1 MITQRF
7 SSMVKDGRALVALLL
22 LGLLGCTS
30 VSDLSS
36 ANGNPSAANSNSASA
51 STQAPDSNSTN
62 ANTQAMDDHTQSASG
77 KLDGRLAAANARFG
91 FKLYAELA
99 RQSADKNLFI
109 SPASTGLCLAM
120 AYNGA
125 AGETAQAMARALE
138 TQGIPMPELNQAY
151 AALKAALENPDAKVQ
166 LNIANSLWARQG
178 LAFKPDFIQRTKE
191 YFGAEVTELNFDDP
205 GAAATINRWVSEKTK
220 DKINKIVDRIDG
232 NSILFLINAIYF
244 KGTWSKEFDKAKTTE
259 DNFTPAVGGP
269 KRVPM
274 MSQSGSYRYFENAG
288 FQAVSLP
295 YGGGRA
301 SMYIFLPAKAG
312 GLSAL
317 QKKLTAANW
326 ESWMDEFQ
334 QSDGDIKVPRFRLE
348 YEATLNEA
356 LKALGMGAAF
366 DQGRANF
373 TGMIEPK
380 GQNVYISQVKHKT
393 FVDVNEE
400 GTEAAAVTSTEMRTT
415 SAMRPRQR
423 FNMVVDR
430 PFFCAIRDN
439 QTGTV
444 LFMGSITDPR

>member
-7 SSMVKDGRALVALLL
+7 GRLIQNGRAIIALLL
-22 LGLLGCTS
+22 LGLLGCSS

-36 ANGNPSAANSNSASA
+36 ANGTPSPANSNAA
-51 STQAPDSNSTN
+51 TANDSTMKEPLNP
-62 ANTQAMDDHTQSASG
+62 ASG
-77 KLDGRLAAANARFG
+77 KLDGRLAGANTRFG

-99 RQSADKNLFI
+99 RQSAGKNIFI
-109 SPASTGLCLAM
+109 SPASIGMCLAM

-138 TQGIPMPELNQAY
+138 IQGIPMAELNQAY
-151 AALKAALENPDAKVQ
+151 AESKTALENPDAKVQ
-166 LNIANSLWARQG
+166 LEIANSLWARQG
-178 LAFKPDFIQRTKE
+178 LAFKPDFLQRTKD
-191 YFGAEVTELNFDDP
+191 FFSAEVTALNFDDP
-205 GAAATINRWVSEKTK
+205 SAAATINRWVSEKTK

-244 KGTWSKEFDKAKTTE
+244 KGTWTKEFDKAKTKE
-259 DNFTPAVGGP
+259 DNFTPATGGQ

-274 MSQSGSYRYFENAG
+274 MSQSGSYKYFENAD

-301 SMYIFLPAKAG
+301 SMYIFLPAKG
-312 GLSAL
+312 KGLSEF
-317 QKKLTAANW
+317 QKNLTAANW
-326 ESWMDEFQ
+326 ENWMNEFHQ
-334 QSDGDIKVPRFRLE
+334 NDGDIALPRFRLE
-348 YEATLNEA
+348 YEATLNDA
-356 LKALGMGAAF
+356 LKALGMGVAF
-366 DQGRANF
+366 DEGRANF
-373 TGMIEPK
+373 SQMIQQS
-380 GQNVYISQVKHKT
+380 GQNVFISQVKHKT

-415 SAMRPRQR
+415 SAMRPRER

-444 LFMGSITDPR
+444 LFMGSIADPK